1 MRLLLRVA
9 AIAIAIAG
17 VVDPAIA
24 RRATAPRA
32 VDILMPRESDP
43 EHGRAVRIQEQVAA
57 VLEGRAVLDGANA
70 PDALIAIGPAVLAD
84 VPGVPLFT
92 VPLVTT
98 PSLSIQRAH
107 APAGLH
113 GQSAPVDVTLR
124 GIGLAGRTTSVVLSR
139 SGTAVDRITHQW
151 KADDERFETRL
162 GFVPAAP
169 GLHRVRVTADTPGLD
184 DPATADVA
192 VAIRDRRLRVL
203 TYEPRPSW
211 PLAFA
216 RRSLEADAL
225 FDVTATV
232 RTSNRSATTSA
243 GAPASLSALQA
254 DRFDAIVV
262 GAPDALTDA
271 DTRALDAFVSRRG
284 GALILLPDR
293 PLPEPLLRRFGLP
306 AFDEVVLER
315 PLALQ
320 PPGPL
325 LRASELLLPRP
336 AGNGFD
342 AVRLVRHGDRDRAV
356 MISVLRGE
364 GRLIVSGALDAW
376 RYRADADASFD
387 MFWRG
392 LVADAAVSA
401 PPRLAVA
408 IEPSIVRPGDDL
420 TVSVTLR
427 ATELTAERGVIE
439 VPAVEAELVATGG
452 NVQEDP
458 RTLGPSDPRTFGP
471 SDPRTVRLWP
481 DVTPGVYTARL
492 QAPRAGEYAL
502 SVHAAGTSA
511 DAPLLV
517 ADDVVHPASAGS
529 RAANWAAVTSGGAVV
544 TDVEDLAERIT
555 ALDASVTERRT
566 RPMRSPWW
574 IVPFAGLLCA
584 EWALRRRVGER

>member
-24 RRATAPRA
+24 RRATAPLA
-32 VDILMPRESDP
+32 VDILMPRESEPD
-43 EHGRAVRIQEQVAA
+43 HGRAVRIRKQVAA
-57 VLEGRAVLDGANA
+57 VLEGRAVLDGANV

-98 PSLSIQRAH
+98 PSLSIQGAH
-107 APAGLH
+107 VPAGLH

-139 SGTAVDRITHQW
+139 SGTAVDRITHRW
-151 KADDERFETRL
+151 KADDERVETRL

-169 GLHRVRVTADTPGLD
+169 GLHRVRVTADTSGLE

-203 TYEPRPSW
+203 AYEPRPSW
-211 PLAFA
+211 PLAFV

-232 RTSNRSATTSA
+232 RTTNRSATTSA
-243 GAPASLSALQA
+243 GAPASLSAVQA
-254 DRFDAIVV
+254 DRFDAILV
-262 GAPDALTDA
+262 GAPEALTDA

-284 GALILLPDR
+284 GTLILLPDR
-293 PLPEPLLRRFGLP
+293 PFTAPVGRRFGLP
-306 AFDEVVLER
+306 AFDEVVLEG

-325 LRASELLLPRP
+325 LRASELLLPPP
-336 AGNGFD
+336 AGYGFE
-342 AVRLVRHGDRDRAV
+342 AVRVVRHGDRDRAV

-392 LVADAAVSA
+392 LVADAAAAA
-401 PPRLAVA
+401 PPRLAVT
-408 IEPSIVRPGDDL
+408 IEPSVVRPGDDL

-427 ATELTAERGVIE
+427 PTELTAERGVIE

-452 NVQEDP
+452 NVQKDP
-458 RTLGPSDPRTFGP
+458 RTLGPSDPRTLG
-471 SDPRTVRLWP
+471 VRLWP

-502 SVHAAGTSA
+502 SVRAAGTSA

-517 ADDVVHPASAGS
+517 AGDVVHPASTGS
-529 RAANWAAVTSGGAVV
+529 RAANWAVETSGGAVV
-544 TDVEDLAERIT
+544 TDVEDLAGRIT